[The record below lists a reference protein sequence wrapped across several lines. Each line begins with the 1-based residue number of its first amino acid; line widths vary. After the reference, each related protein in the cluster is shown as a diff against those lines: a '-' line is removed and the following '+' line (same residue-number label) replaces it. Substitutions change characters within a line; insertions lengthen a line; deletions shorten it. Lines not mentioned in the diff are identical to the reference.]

1 MLDLVITFLMSL
13 AMVIGFYLVLRRP
26 LLWYFKIDEFLMNQ
40 RTMIEQMKK
49 LNALLAPEEPKK
61 AEDAE

>member
-49 LNALLAPEEPKK
+49 LNALLTPEEPKK